1 VELENQKKRA
11 MLIELQKDQ
20 REKEIN
26 KIRLVRE
33 NGAENVN
40 ISEKDRILKD
50 INNRANQL
58 ADKYKYKADIVGA
71 KDVKDYVKP
80 NPSHFKPSGSPVINL

>member
-1 VELENQKKRA
+1 MELENQKKRA

-20 REKEIN
+20 REKDQN

-33 NGAENVN
+33 NGAENPP
-40 ISEKDRILKD
+40 SEKDRILRD

-58 ADKYKYKADIVGA
+58 ADK
-71 KDVKDYVKP
+71 
-80 NPSHFKPSGSPVINL
+80 